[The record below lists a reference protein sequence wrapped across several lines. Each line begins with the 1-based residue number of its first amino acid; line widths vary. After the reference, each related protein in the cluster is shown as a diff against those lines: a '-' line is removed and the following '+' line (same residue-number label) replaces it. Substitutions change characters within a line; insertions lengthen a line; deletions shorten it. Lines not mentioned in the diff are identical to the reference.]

1 MNKLLVKIILLLICL
16 VSVSLCINTHAT
28 KATNQNITQIEQPQ
42 LSVELKSTAE
52 TVREYQ
58 IVKMKATIKNTGNI
72 AVQNAKVNI
81 PLPDKTEFVELNT
94 GFYKED
100 IATKVIDIGTINPKE
115 SKEIYYY
122 LRTIRTYLDIE
133 NATEQEIEEA
143 TTFPKTIS
151 NKINVSAEN
160 LTDPV
165 YSNEYIINLQEGKI
179 SLELISSVPENDIL
193 KNGEEINYTIN
204 VINTYNGGDLNNTIV
219 TIPLTKGIKF
229 KSAVVKNDLTSETE
243 TTQGVTYDQ
252 TSNVVTVN
260 LGTLEISKV
269 ISLSLEVEKFNGNI
283 SIMAKAKANG
293 TEEHYSNIT
302 EYTLE
307 IATLDIVSLTSTPK
321 NVKETE
327 NITYSLKL
335 INSGKST
342 IYNVSITDALPN
354 ELQLEKATYQ
364 YGGTEQVVNT
374 INNGKVEINITMI
387 QAGETIEIKLIAKAK
402 LLPDKNN
409 KQITNKM
416 VINANGIDEFE
427 TNSVTNIIEYNK
439 NAHDSEQPTDPNPPT
454 QTTYKITGTA
464 WIDSNKNGKRDDG
477 EELLTNMKVMLVYA
491 SNNMIVQDSKT
502 GENKI
507 TTTDRYGKY
516 QFDNLTSAEYVV
528 IFMYESGKYNITE
541 YKKENVD
548 EAINSDAKDI
558 EIMLHGEKIKAG
570 ISDGLYIADSD
581 ITDVDI
587 GIYEAEKF
595 DFKLD
600 MYINKITRTT
610 PTSGTETFTY
620 YQEQNTKIEVLKQNL
635 EKSSIVIEYKIIVT
649 NQGGVAGYVKNIVDY
664 IPEGTIFN
672 KELNEGWILESD
684 GNAYNKSLENII
696 INPGESKEIT
706 LVLLKQITNDSL
718 GLLSN
723 SAEIYESYNEKGL
736 KDIDSTPGN
745 NEAGED
751 DISKADIL
759 LAIVTGNQI
768 IYYVIIAITSVALI
782 VFGIYEIKKRVLK

>member
-374 INNGKVEINITMI
+374 TNNGKVEINITMI